1 MIPPYI
7 IGINGSPFREGT
19 TVKLLS
25 AVLNG
30 AKRAGAKTEI
40 IHLYELEIKPAP
52 GNYSISPKLET
63 IEKMPKD
70 SMQKIYKKLLK
81 AEALVFATPTYWA
94 NMSGAMKTFI
104 DRLTPLEND
113 GFKLQGK
120 LAAFIAVS
128 KEGEGGAE
136 MAAMSMVTALLQMG
150 VMIPPNGVLWYP
162 GKWVTTDG
170 VDEAWALSDAPKVGK
185 NIVKIS
191 KLLKKLN

>member
-7 IGINGSPFREGT
+7 IGINGSPFRDGT
-19 TVKLLS
+19 TVKLLN

-30 AKRAGAKTEI
+30 AKGAGAKTEI
-40 IHLYELEIKPAP
+40 IHLYELDIKPTP

-70 SMQKIYKKLLK
+70 DMQKIYKKLLK
-81 AEALVFATPTYWA
+81 ADGLIFATPTYWA
-94 NMSGAMKTFI
+94 NMSGMMKTFI

-136 MAAMSMVTALLQMG
+136 MAAMSMVAALLQMG
-150 VMIPPNGVLWYP
+150 VMIPSNAVLWYP
-162 GKWVTTDG
+162 GKWVKADG
-170 VDEAWALSDAPKVGK
+170 IDESWAFSDAPKVGE
-185 NIVKIS
+185 NMVKLS